1 MTTGWRNIGIP
12 KDELDTPALWV
23 DLDKMERNIKR
34 LATYFKEAGIAWRP
48 HTKGIKVPAIAHK
61 CIQAGAI
68 GVTCAKLGEA
78 EVMAAA
84 GIQDILV
91 ANQVVGKQK
100 VTRLVNLRQHADVM
114 VAVDSM
120 ENAQE
125 ISRAA
130 TAFGVVVRVLVEV
143 NSGMNRC
150 GTEPGQPTVDLAMR
164 VASLPGIHLAGLMA
178 WEGHVVAM
186 EDQEEKRRVCTESV
200 KKLTDSADLCR
211 KAGLRI
217 DIVSCGGSG
226 SYQIT
231 SHLPGVTESQTGG
244 AVFTDVTYRKWGV
257 PLEPSLFVL
266 TTIVSRPSPTRAVC
280 DAGHKTVDYQ
290 VACPEVVGYK
300 GLSVTH
306 PSAEHGTM
314 DLPGEQV
321 PFKVGDKIDLMVS
334 YGDWTVYKH
343 DYLYGVRRGIVEAEW
358 PIWGRGALQ

>member
-1 MTTGWRNIGIP
+1 MTTGCRNIGIP
-12 KDELDTPALWV
+12 KNELDTPALWV
-23 DLDKMERNIKR
+23 DLDKMERNIRR
-34 LATYFKEAGIAWRP
+34 LANYFREAGIGWRP
-48 HTKGIKVPAIAHK
+48 HTKGMKVPAIAHK
-61 CIQAGAI
+61 CIEAGAL

-84 GIQDILV
+84 GIKDILV
-91 ANQVVGKQK
+91 ANQVVGLQK
-100 VTRLVNLRQHADVM
+100 VTRLANLRQHSDVM

-130 TAFGVVVRVLVEV
+130 TAKGVVIRVLIEV

-150 GTEPGQPTVDLAMR
+150 GVEPGQTTVDLAMH
-164 VASLPGIHLAGLMA
+164 VASLPGIHLAGVMA

-186 EDQEEKRRVCTESV
+186 ADQEEKRRVCASSV

-211 KAGLRI
+211 KAGLKI
-217 DIVSCGGSG
+217 GIVSCGGSG

-266 TTIVSRPSPTRAVC
+266 ATVVSRPSALRAVC
-280 DAGHKTVDYQ
+280 DCGWKTIDYGISF
-290 VACPEVVGYK
+290 PEVVGIA
-300 GLSVTH
+300 GASLTH

-314 DLPGEQV
+314 DLEGEQV
-321 PFKVGDKIDLMVS
+321 PIKVGDKLDLMVS
-334 YGDWTVYKH
+334 YSDATVYKH
-343 DYLYGVRRGIVEAEW
+343 DYLYGVRNGIVETEW
-358 PIWGRGALQ
+358 QILGRGALQ